1 MARPKGVDITTDHAK
16 RVADGTD
23 NLAEIAAELGIKRQT
38 LWSTFK
44 RRGWPTIATKI
55 GSISPAAAAQ
65 PTQPIAAAQQ
75 RLARGRPRSGEGK
88 TATGTR
94 KRCTSLQGA
103 VRAKSVNAN
112 TQRQDAGPTPPSASI
127 ASAEEFSEAVR
138 QEVGNV
144 ALLAIN
150 HARTFLSRDAISPNS
165 LKTIMASVALSI
177 EMLAKCGTDID
188 ARTGEN
194 TPEMII
200 RTLTND
206 EEEEIRR
213 QADAEYLGETPAD
226 PHDDD
231 D

>member
-1 MARPKGVDITTDHAK
+1 
-16 RVADGTD
+16 
-23 NLAEIAAELGIKRQT
+23 
-38 LWSTFK
+38 
-44 RRGWPTIATKI
+44 
-55 GSISPAAAAQ
+55 
-65 PTQPIAAAQQ
+65 
-75 RLARGRPRSGEGK
+75 
-88 TATGTR
+88 
-94 KRCTSLQGA
+94 
-103 VRAKSVNAN
+103 
-112 TQRQDAGPTPPSASI
+112 
-127 ASAEEFSEAVR
+127 
-138 QEVGNV
+138 
-144 ALLAIN
+144 
-150 HARTFLSRDAISPNS
+150 
-165 LKTIMASVALSI
+165 MASVALSI